1 MTAPAGIRLRVVP
14 GASRTEVAGR
24 LADAIKV
31 RVASPP
37 EDGAANRALLDF
49 VASHL
54 GVPRRSVRL
63 LTGAGS
69 RLKVVAVEGM
79 AAGEVE
85 ARLLG

>member
-54 GVPRRSVRL
+54 RVPRRSVRL

>member
-31 RVASPP
+31 RVAAPP

-54 GVPRRSVRL
+54 RVPRRSVRL

-79 AAGEVE
+79 AAGEAE